1 MATVTAA
8 QVNELRNLTGAG
20 LMDCKKAL
28 TEANGDVQAAID
40 FLRKKGAKVAELRAG
55 RAAAEGVV
63 IAKTSADNKKGV
75 AVYLSCES
83 DFVAKNDSFVKFAT
97 DVAELALEKAPA
109 TLEALLE
116 LDLNGSTVKAQVQE
130 KVSAIGELIN
140 VSAYETIAGESVVA
154 YNHMGNKI
162 GVLVKLNNSGST
174 NTVEIEELAKNIAMH
189 VAAAQPQAEYI
200 DKTKIPSEI
209 LENERR
215 IELGKEDL
223 AKKPKEIAEKIVQ
236 GRLDK
241 ILSQRCLLD
250 QPYIKDQTITIE
262 KLIKDKSKQL
272 NTDIHV
278 VQFVRYNVGETI
290 EKSSSLDH
298 KTTVSIS

>member
-1 MATVTAA
+1 MATITAA

-63 IAKTSADNKKGV
+63 IAKTSADGKKGV

-83 DFVAKNDSFVKFAT
+83 DFVAKNESFVKFANDIA
-97 DVAELALEKAPA
+97 DVALEKSPA
-109 TLEALLE
+109 TLEDLLN
-116 LDLNGSTVKAQVQE
+116 LDLNGATVKGQVQE

-162 GVLVKLNNSGST
+162 GVLVALNKGLNDAVANVGKDVAMQIAAMNPVAVDASG
-174 NTVEIEELAKNIAMH
+174 VPAEAIEREKAIAREKA
-189 VAAAQPQAEYI
+189 VAAGKP
-200 DKTKIPSEI
+200 
-209 LENERR
+209 EN
-215 IELGKEDL
+215 I
-223 AKKPKEIAEKIVQ
+223 
-236 GRLDK
+236 LDK
-241 ILSQRCLLD
+241 IAEGAGQTFIKENTLLSQ
-250 QPYIKDQTITIE
+250 PFVKDG
-262 KLIKDKSKQL
+262 SK
-272 NTDIHV
+272 T
-278 VQFVRYNVGETI
+278 VQQVLGAAE
-290 EKSSSLDH
+290 SGL
-298 KTTVSIS
+298 TVTGFKRVERGAAK

>member
-1 MATVTAA
+1 MAVTAA

-83 DFVAKNDSFVKFAT
+83 DFVGKNETFVKFAS
-97 DVAELALEKAPA
+97 DIADLALAQNPA
-109 TLEALLE
+109 NLEALLE
-116 LDLNGSTVKAQVQE
+116 LTLNGATVKAQVQE

-140 VSAYETIAGESVVA
+140 VSAYETAEGESVVA

-162 GVLVKLNNSGST
+162 GVLVALNKGLNDAVSAVGKDVAMQIAAM
-174 NTVEIEELAKNIAMH
+174 NPLAVDAAGVSAEVLAREKGIAREK
-189 VAAAQPQAEYI
+189 AAASGKP
-200 DKTKIPSEI
+200 
-209 LENERR
+209 EN
-215 IELGKEDL
+215 I
-223 AKKPKEIAEKIVQ
+223 
-236 GRLDK
+236 LDK
-241 ILSQRCLLD
+241 IAENAVNS
-250 QPYIKDQTITIE
+250 YIKENTLLTQPFV
-262 KLIKDKSKQL
+262 KDGSK
-272 NTDIHV
+272 
-278 VQFVRYNVGETI
+278 
-290 EKSSSLDH
+290 
-298 KTTVSIS
+298 TVAQVLGAAESGLTVTSFKRVERGTAK

>member
-1 MATVTAA
+1 MATITAA

-63 IAKTSADNKKGV
+63 IAKTSADGKKGV

-83 DFVAKNDSFVKFAT
+83 DFVAKNESFVKFAT
-97 DVAELALEKAPA
+97 DIADVALEKSPA
-109 TLEALLE
+109 TLEDLLN
-116 LDLNGSTVKAQVQE
+116 LDLNGATVKGQVQE

-162 GVLVKLNNSGST
+162 GVLVALNKGLNDAVANVGKDVAMQIAAMNPVAVDASG
-174 NTVEIEELAKNIAMH
+174 VPAEAIEREKAIAREKA
-189 VAAAQPQAEYI
+189 VAAGKP
-200 DKTKIPSEI
+200 
-209 LENERR
+209 EN
-215 IELGKEDL
+215 I
-223 AKKPKEIAEKIVQ
+223 
-236 GRLDK
+236 LDK
-241 ILSQRCLLD
+241 IAEGAGQTFIKENTLLSQ
-250 QPYIKDQTITIE
+250 PFVKDGSKTVQQVLGAAE
-262 KLIKDKSKQL
+262 SGLIVTGFKRVERGAAK
-272 NTDIHV
+272 
-278 VQFVRYNVGETI
+278 
-290 EKSSSLDH
+290 
-298 KTTVSIS
+298 

>member
-1 MATVTAA
+1 MATITAA

-63 IAKTSADNKKGV
+63 IAKTSADGTKGV

-83 DFVAKNDSFVKFAT
+83 DFVAKNESFVKFAT
-97 DVAELALEKAPA
+97 DIADVALEKSPA
-109 TLEALLE
+109 TLEDLLN
-116 LDLNGSTVKAQVQE
+116 LDLNGATVKAQVQE

-162 GVLVKLNNSGST
+162 GVLVALNKGLNDAVANVGKDVAMQIAAMNPVAVDASG
-174 NTVEIEELAKNIAMH
+174 VPAEAIEREKAIAREKA
-189 VAAAQPQAEYI
+189 VAA
-200 DKTKIPSEI
+200 
-209 LENERR
+209 
-215 IELGKEDL
+215 GKP
-223 AKKPKEIAEKIVQ
+223 ANI
-236 GRLDK
+236 LDK
-241 ILSQRCLLD
+241 IAEGAGQTFIKENTLLSQ
-250 QPYIKDQTITIE
+250 PFVKDG
-262 KLIKDKSKQL
+262 SK
-272 NTDIHV
+272 T
-278 VQFVRYNVGETI
+278 VQQVLGAAE
-290 EKSSSLDH
+290 SGL
-298 KTTVSIS
+298 TVTGFKRVERGAAK